1 VPSAH
6 WLIHL
11 WRLSLFIISCP
22 FSLLTTRTPSH
33 AHARTPAP
41 SKKVEAVRARIDDKG
56 DYWLASDEALSRDE
70 TVLVAAELVRVYF
83 AEQPEPLVVEPEA
96 LAVAI
101 DTCVDRA
108 RAHTHTHARAR
119 AHTHTHSTAQ
129 HSTIACVMLICVL
142 LVWFACCATRP
153 PHLLDSCTLLTLA
166 AVLATHIACKGT
178 VLDQSSQKSSPRW

>member
-1 VPSAH
+1 MP
-6 WLIHL
+6 I
-11 WRLSLFIISCP
+11 
-22 FSLLTTRTPSH
+22 LTSHYSH
-33 AHARTPAP
+33 ALARARTPAP

-83 AEQPEPLVVEPEA
+83 AEQPEPLVAEPEA

-108 RAHTHTHARAR
+108 RAHTHTHTHTR
-119 AHTHTHSTAQ
+119 AHTHTRTHHNTAR

-142 LVWFACCATRP
+142 LMWFACATRP